1 MAGLPIKIQFALIGL
16 DGAPEFIFDLVGLDD
31 TSVSL
36 GVGDIGANH
45 YVVKV
50 GDSLCALFR
59 QKGHIEFDEFLDK
72 LSQSSLHFKIAV
84 KVYLREGSTTDFENK
99 LQDVNK
105 MESEADHLRRAIE
118 NKLYAQTLIPESRG
132 DVLGLIENLDHLL
145 NLFEGSLWAFFI
157 EKPEIPDEYHA
168 GYETLTDMAVESVE
182 ALVLAS
188 RAFFRNIEAVG
199 DHNHKVMFYEKEADK
214 VSTKL
219 KLAIFNSE
227 LDLSRKA
234 QLRNFVEHIDNIPD
248 WAEDVADRLAIYA
261 IKRTV

>member
-1 MAGLPIKIQFALIGL
+1 MELTKNI
-16 DGAPEFIFDLVGLDD
+16 
-31 TSVSL
+31 S
-36 GVGDIGANH
+36 
-45 YVVKV
+45 
-50 GDSLCALFR
+50 LFR
-59 QKGHIEFDEFLDK
+59 HTRALENEIDEFLDK

-84 KVYLREGSTTDFENK
+84 KVYLHDGSTTDFELK

-118 NKLYAQTLIPESRG
+118 TKLYAQTLIPESRG

-145 NLFEGSLWAFFI
+145 NLFEGALWAFFI
-157 EKPEIPDEYHA
+157 EKPEIPDEYHVN
-168 GYETLTDMAVESVE
+168 YETLTDIAVESVE

-188 RAFFRNIEAVG
+188 RAFFRNIEAVS

-219 KLAIFNSE
+219 KQAIFNSE

-261 IKRTV
+261 IKRTL